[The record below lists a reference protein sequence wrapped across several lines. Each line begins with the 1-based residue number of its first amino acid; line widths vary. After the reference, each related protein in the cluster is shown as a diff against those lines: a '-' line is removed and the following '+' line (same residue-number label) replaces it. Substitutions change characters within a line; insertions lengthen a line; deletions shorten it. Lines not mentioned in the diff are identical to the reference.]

1 MRHWDVA
8 DGAPPEDGDNNV
20 NRGFFSREPP
30 DDDNWSRRYI
40 HNVEMLRSG
49 DITNVALVAHRLEA
63 RAHEKGLSAG
73 EQRMLDRARNIL
85 ECEALLGLPDGGEDE
100 DPGEGGSGVR
110 EPRRPRPTGDAG
122 PEAMTPPTEPADRED
137 RPGRR

>member
-1 MRHWDVA
+1 
-8 DGAPPEDGDNNV
+8 
-20 NRGFFSREPP
+20 
-30 DDDNWSRRYI
+30 
-40 HNVEMLRSG
+40 MLRSG

-85 ECEALLGLPDGGEDE
+85 ECEALLGLPDGWEDE
-100 DPGEGGSGVR
+100 DPGEVR
-110 EPRRPRPTGDAG
+110 EAPEFENLAVPDRPRPTGDAG

-137 RPGRR
+137 HRGRR